1 MTQLLLLISVL
12 VFTAIAVGVSVFYIQ
27 RFLNPEPSIVQH
39 RLLRLQEDEKPTTDA
54 IDEEIQKKLEK
65 LYRTSDY
72 KYEGFG
78 KKLEE
83 IKMFKDLKKLI
94 RQSGETDQVDKVFL
108 KFFIAPFIISLFI
121 ALLLKNAIMVI
132 LGILVPFIVRFV
144 FIFKKKQRFN
154 KFIALFPEALN
165 LMTSS
170 LRAGHSFQA
179 SLTIISTEMNEPV
192 KTEFEHVVS
201 DINLGIPVKEA
212 LLRFG
217 DNMDNMPDIRMF
229 NTAVLIQRES
239 GGNLAEILTKL
250 SYTIRERFK
259 IKGQISAMTG
269 QSRLTGYVI
278 GAMPTGLLVGLMVF
292 MPDYVEPLFEEPLGR
307 GMLIVAGILQI
318 IGVFVIRKIVD
329 IRI

>member
-1 MTQLLLLISVL
+1 MSQLLLLIAVL
-12 VFTAIAVGVSVFYIQ
+12 AFTAIAVGASVFFMQ
-27 RFLNPEPSIVQH
+27 RFLNPEPSVVQQ
-39 RLLRLQEDEKPTTDA
+39 RLLRMQEDDKPDDDILDA
-54 IDEEIQKKLEK
+54 EIQKKLEK
-65 LYRTSDY
+65 LYRVSDY
-72 KYEGFG
+72 KYEGLG

-83 IKMFKDLKKLI
+83 IKMFKNLKKLI
-94 RQSGETDQVDKVFL
+94 RQSGETEQVDKVFL
-108 KFFIAPFIISLFI
+108 KFFVAPVVVALFI
-121 ALLLKNAIMVI
+121 ALVLKNVFLI
-132 LGILVPFIVRFV
+132 LLSMLVPFIVRFV

-201 DINLGIPVKEA
+201 DINLGISVKEA

-217 DNMDNMPDIRMF
+217 DNLDNMPDIRMYT
-229 NTAVLIQRES
+229 TAVLIQRES

-278 GAMPTGLLVGLMVF
+278 GAMPTALLVGLMMF
-292 MPDYVEPLFEEPLGR
+292 MPDYVAPLFEDPLGR
-307 GMLIVAGILQI
+307 GMLIVAAILQI